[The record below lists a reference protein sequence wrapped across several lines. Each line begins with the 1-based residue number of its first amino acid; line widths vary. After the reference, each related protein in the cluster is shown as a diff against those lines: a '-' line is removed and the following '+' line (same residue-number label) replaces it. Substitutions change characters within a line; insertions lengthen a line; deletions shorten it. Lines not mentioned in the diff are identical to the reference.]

1 MSNNPFSRA
10 PSLSVDEIALGG
22 LLLDAHFGPLVARAG
37 VSMMQLDTPVSMRE
51 LGLLVNDAK
60 WELTGPSLQVK
71 HKITVSEL
79 RSALVCLIQQQCVT
93 TASKNAGPSG
103 GKPLYT
109 YRIVSENV
117 FSRARFAHYLEYAV
131 RQFGDLGVHVLGA
144 ILQHGAIRV
153 DSISHTQRHHKADVE
168 YMINQFREEGWIKPA
183 ELDSQQRKT
192 MNLTDGDR
200 NTAWCLNFKVLNLLL
215 MKSVLSKI
223 VEAHCGLTSAIVFR
237 ALFESVVKYT
247 GKEFVCEPK
256 IVKDLME
263 NADLRRHTFTDTE
276 IQTVL
281 WGLHGD
287 TSLGGLIM
295 RSEKMIKE
303 KELITAPPPPPVEAA
318 PARKRMKTA
327 APKAV
332 PKAKIGAQEDESYKK
347 VEAFNIDWKAV
358 RRKLSKDFGYI
369 AVTQQFGLHTARI
382 FALLDDNPDKMFE
395 VDQMTDICLLT
406 RKDVCGILNQLTL
419 MSLVECQEIPK
430 GGHSAQCTP
439 QNVPNFGA
447 GIWVYYSNR
456 VKSAFHFRSLLAKS
470 LVNVLTRFKDEVDG
484 RAKMPHKVDRV
495 MLDSGQDILERTFLH
510 LTLTYLGLRG
520 V

>member
-1 MSNNPFSRA
+1 
-10 PSLSVDEIALGG
+10 
-22 LLLDAHFGPLVARAG
+22 
-37 VSMMQLDTPVSMRE
+37 MQLETSVSMRE

-93 TASKNAGPSG
+93 TASKNGAPG
-103 GKPLYT
+103 GKPLFT
-109 YRIVSENV
+109 YRIIPEHV

-144 ILQHGAIRV
+144 ILQHGSIRV
-153 DSISHTQRHHKADVE
+153 ESISHTQRHHKADVE
-168 YMINQFREEGWIKPA
+168 YMIKQFKEEGWIKPA
-183 ELDSQQRKT
+183 ALDSQYRKT
-192 MNLTDGDR
+192 MNLTEGDR
-200 NTAWCLNFKVLNLLL
+200 NTSWSLNFKVLNLIL
-215 MKSVLSKI
+215 MKSILSKL
-223 VEAHCGLTSAIVFR
+223 VEAHCGLTSSIVFR

-247 GKEFVCEPK
+247 GKDFTCEPK

-276 IQTVL
+276 IQSVL
-281 WGLHGD
+281 WALHAD
-287 TSLGGLIM
+287 TSLGGIVM
-295 RSEKMIKE
+295 RSEKMIKD
-303 KELITAPPPPPVEAA
+303 KELAPPPPPIEAA
-318 PARKRMKTA
+318 PSRKRMKTA
-327 APKAV
+327 APKAIPV
-332 PKAKIGAQEDESYKK
+332 GKLGKDEGYKK

-358 RRKLSKDFGYI
+358 RRKLRKDFGYT
-369 AVTQQFGLHTARI
+369 AVARQFGLHTARI

-395 VDQMTDICLLT
+395 ADQITDICLLT

-419 MSLVECQEIPK
+419 MNLVEWQEIPK

-447 GIWVYYSNR
+447 GIWAYYSNR
-456 VKSAFHFRSLLAKS
+456 EKSAIHFRRLLAKS

-510 LTLTYLGLRG
+510 LTLTFLGLRG
-520 V
+520 L